1 MGGKLLV
8 ELFEDFEQLGKRKTR
23 ERMNYLFMDEK
34 GPQNS
39 FKITKPFDKQNKLSY
54 ANDNMHSY
62 VANVI
67 QIDEVVYESI
77 ELEYNQIVDTYL
89 SSRKQLQQS
98 LKKKNRELKGLD
110 LLKTNFN
117 LGIASMKDNE
127 VQFYTSVFRMLNRYG
142 VDNLLFMISKMSII
156 TSSRLTNFF
165 YFLDEETEFS
175 PFIAKYVL
183 TKYAEIE
190 ASKKVIEALLNK
202 TLPTRPLL
210 KLIKQDLNRIIN
222 DNKDNMRMA
231 RQLDV
236 YQQLIISMD
245 RIINDHKIKLS
256 EPDLELSFDWNKV
269 KWAFDLWMTEQRYPD
284 ENIEWVLFLDEGIPS
299 AIFSSLKINKI
310 EESCNSRDYV
320 GLQITDMIV
329 VLIGKLVSQMT
340 SDTRYDFN
348 KPDKRVLLNEEYF
361 NLNEQQYNLVTE
373 LNKFLLDKKTN
384 YHFVND
390 AYFDESLSIQ
400 VYIGYIASFDNF
412 KQYKSV
418 DLSDHIEWYFQ
429 NFAKKSE
436 EKYSE
441 LMKYGAMAR
450 DCFGSLKTGI
460 EEGLVRPL

>member
-1 MGGKLLV
+1 
-8 ELFEDFEQLGKRKTR
+8 
-23 ERMNYLFMDEK
+23 MNYLFMDEK

-39 FKITKPFDKQNKLSY
+39 FKITKPFDMQNKLSY

-62 VANVI
+62 IANVI
-67 QIDEVVYESI
+67 QIDKVVYDTI
-77 ELEYNQIVDTYL
+77 EQEFNQIVETYL

-98 LKKKNRELKGLD
+98 LKNKNREFKGLD

-117 LGIASMKDNE
+117 YGIASMKDNE
-127 VQFYTSVFRMLNRYG
+127 VQFYTSVFRMLNRYD
-142 VDNLLFMISKMSII
+142 VDNLLFMISKISII

-202 TLPTRPLL
+202 SLPTRPLL
-210 KLIKQDLNRIIN
+210 KLIKQDLDRIIN
-222 DNKDNMRMA
+222 NNKGNMRMA

-245 RIINDHKIKLS
+245 RVINDHKIKLS
-256 EPDLELSFDWNKV
+256 EPDLKLSFDWNKV
-269 KWAFDLWMTEQRYPD
+269 KWAFDLWMTEQRYPNK
-284 ENIEWVLFLDEGIPS
+284 NIKWDLFLDEGIPS
-299 AIFSSLKINKI
+299 DIFSSLKINKI

-340 SDTRYDFN
+340 TDTRYDFN

-361 NLNEQQYNLVTE
+361 DLNEQQYNLITE

-390 AYFDESLSIQ
+390 AYFDESLLIQ

-412 KQYKSV
+412 EQYKSV
-418 DLSDHIEWYFQ
+418 DSSDHVECYFR
-429 NFAKKSE
+429 NFAEKSE

-441 LMKYGAMAR
+441 GMKDEEMTR
-450 DCFGSLKTGI
+450 VCFSSLKKGI
-460 EEGLVRPL
+460 EKGLVRPL

>member
-1 MGGKLLV
+1 
-8 ELFEDFEQLGKRKTR
+8 
-23 ERMNYLFMDEK
+23 MNYLFMDEK

-67 QIDEVVYESI
+67 QIDEVAYETI
-77 ELEYNQIVDTYL
+77 EREYNQIVETYL
-89 SSRKQLQQS
+89 SSRKQLRQS

-110 LLKTNFN
+110 LLKSNFEY
-117 LGIASMKDNE
+117 GIASMKNNE
-127 VQFYTSVFRMLNRYG
+127 VQFYLSIFKMLNKFE

-156 TSSRLTNFF
+156 ISSRLTNFLN
-165 YFLDEETEFS
+165 FLDEETEFS
-175 PFIAKYVL
+175 PFIAKFVL
-183 TKYAEIE
+183 TKYAEVE

-222 DNKDNMRMA
+222 NNKVNKRMA
-231 RQLDV
+231 RQLAV
-236 YQQLIISMD
+236 YQQLIIAMD
-245 RIINDHKIKLS
+245 RIVNNHKIKLS
-256 EPDLELSFDWNKV
+256 EPDLKLSFDWNKV
-269 KWAFDLWMTEQRYPD
+269 KWALDLWMTEQRYPD
-284 ENIEWVLFLDEGIPS
+284 GNIEWVLFLDEGIPS
-299 AIFSSLKINKI
+299 DIFSSLKINKI

-361 NLNEQQYNLVTE
+361 NLNEQQYYLVTE

-412 KQYKSV
+412 EQYKSV
-418 DLSDHIEWYFQ
+418 DLSDHVEWYFQ
-429 NFAKKSE
+429 NFAEKSE
-436 EKYSE
+436 KKYFE
-441 LMKYGAMAR
+441 GMQGGVLTRA
-450 DCFGSLKTGI
+450 CFGSLKKGI
-460 EEGLVRPL
+460 EEGLMRPL